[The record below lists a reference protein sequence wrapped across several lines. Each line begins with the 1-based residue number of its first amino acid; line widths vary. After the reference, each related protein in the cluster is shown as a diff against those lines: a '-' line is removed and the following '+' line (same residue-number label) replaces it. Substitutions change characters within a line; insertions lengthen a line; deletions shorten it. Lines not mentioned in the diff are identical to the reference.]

1 MHAACVK
8 RKEPRIQVIMP
19 VLVDFH
25 VLAQALVYF
34 VSVACG
40 LVISIPLGVT
50 TVSIYKLL
58 TTISYTYTN
67 FICYEI
73 LFPRMPTYHLG
84 AIFSICVFI
93 CTCNFHQDAFEELY

>member
-1 MHAACVK
+1 
-8 RKEPRIQVIMP
+8 MP

-50 TVSIYKLL
+50 TVR
-58 TTISYTYTN
+58 SY
-67 FICYEI
+67 
-73 LFPRMPTYHLG
+73 L
-84 AIFSICVFI
+84 
-93 CTCNFHQDAFEELY
+93 